1 MTTETWVISFLTNPF
16 MLRFMAVILLVVSL
30 CVLYAVASF
39 VERVWSQRPRQFE
52 NGRELGQSLVPGL
65 RRDMKIW
72 S

>member
-1 MTTETWVISFLTNPF
+1 MTTEALGILLTTHPW
-16 MLRFMAVILLVVSL
+16 MLHFMAVILLVVSL

-39 VERVWSQRPRQFE
+39 VERVWSKRPRQFE

-65 RRDMKIW
+65 RRTMKLW